1 VNNLKKFL
9 KPLVC
14 FFEKI
19 NFKPIH
25 LTFLGLFLSLIPSI
39 FYAINLYIFAGI
51 SLILFSLFDALD
63 GELAR
68 KKNEVTKFG
77 GVIDS
82 TFDRIS
88 EGFIFSGIL
97 YSFKENLLGIFL
109 SFFSLLSSFMI
120 SYVRARGEGE
130 GFSTRKGPM
139 ERSFRILY
147 ISFFSFFGKNI
158 FLYSLI
164 PFIILNLFTFT
175 KRVFDLKKNLI

>member
-1 VNNLKKFL
+1 MNNLKKFL

-19 NFKPIH
+19 SFKPIH

-51 SLILFSLFDALD
+51 SLILFSIFDALD

-97 YSFKENLLGIFL
+97 YSFKENILGIFL

-120 SYVRARGEGE
+120 SYIRARGEGE

-139 ERSFRILY
+139 ERFFRILY
-147 ISFFSFFGKNI
+147 ISLFSFFGKNI

-164 PFIILNLFTFT
+164 PFIILNLFTFI